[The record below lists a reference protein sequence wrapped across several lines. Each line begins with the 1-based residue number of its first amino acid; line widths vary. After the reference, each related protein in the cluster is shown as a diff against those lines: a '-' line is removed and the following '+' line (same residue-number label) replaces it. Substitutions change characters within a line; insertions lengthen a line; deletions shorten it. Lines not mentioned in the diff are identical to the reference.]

1 MRRTVVYALDGVV
14 LKLDSERTR
23 GKQLG
28 RFLEELSWRPIR
40 RGDRDPALYLSV
52 FEHNGPFDTPP
63 DCRETL
69 RTDDFRA
76 LEVGDDFF
84 LTDGWSVLH
93 LRGRFGQGNARLTT
107 SFFTKPAIVQAN
119 FWCFGI
125 LKLLRPLGIYS
136 LHAAG
141 LATRGGE
148 GVLIVAPSGSGKS
161 TLTIGLIRAGWNYL
175 SDDAVLLRAGSE
187 GIEALACRKSF
198 YIDAARAKHYSDF
211 SLGSEEPD
219 SNGGQRRAVG
229 VNEAYPEQYR
239 ARCLPRILIFPR
251 ITPHAQSALTPMPRI
266 NALRL
271 LLAQSGPQLFDRQTM
286 SEHLQLLKT
295 LLEQAEPY
303 EINAGRDLYDEPAK
317 LMDLIEQSQGRNIAA
332 HCH

>member
-1 MRRTVVYALDGVV
+1 MRRTAVYALDSVV
-14 LKLDSERTR
+14 LKVDSERSR
-23 GKQLG
+23 RSALG
-28 RFLEELSWRPIR
+28 RFLEELSWRRIPQCD
-40 RGDRDPALYLSV
+40 RGVTLYLSV
-52 FEHNGPFDTPP
+52 SEHNGPFDTPP

-69 RTDDFRA
+69 RTNEFRA
-76 LEVGDDFF
+76 FEVGDDFF
-84 LTDGWSVLH
+84 LTDGWSGLH
-93 LRGRFGQGNARLTT
+93 LRGRFGQAYARLTT

-141 LATRGGE
+141 LATRDGG
-148 GVLIVAPSGSGKS
+148 GVLLVAPSGSGKS

-175 SDDAVLLRAGSE
+175 SDDAVLLRGGSE
-187 GIEALACRKSF
+187 EVEALACRKSF
-198 YIDAARAKHYSDF
+198 YIDAVSAKHYSDF

-219 SNGGQRRAVG
+219 SNGDQRRAVG
-229 VNEAYPEQYR
+229 VSEAYPDRYK
-239 ARCLPRILIFPR
+239 ARCLPRIMIFPR
-251 ITPHAQSALTPMPRI
+251 ITPHAQSALTPVPRI

-271 LLAQSGPQLFDRQTM
+271 LLAQSGPQLFDRYTM
-286 SEHLQLLKT
+286 SEHLRLLKR

-303 EINAGRDLYDEPAK
+303 ELNAGRDLYHEPAK
-317 LMDLIEQSQGRNIAA
+317 LMDLIEKSQGRNIAA